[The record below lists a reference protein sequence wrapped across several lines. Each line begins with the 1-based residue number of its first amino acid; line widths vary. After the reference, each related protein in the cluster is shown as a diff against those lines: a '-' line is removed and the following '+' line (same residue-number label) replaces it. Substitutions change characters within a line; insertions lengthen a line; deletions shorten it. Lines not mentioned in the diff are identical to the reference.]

1 MYPSLGT
8 PDLHAFQFAYNFNS
22 AVTFFILYNTLD
34 VPLPANTVVTV
45 PCLLTQGLKFLA
57 CCVYPDKKLYGNYLY
72 WLNILYWNFLH
83 LALEKSLPWNC
94 PLYWIYFLPF
104 RIFEQFALALKH
116 RVCPENFHC
125 IEYTFWF
132 RIFEQHALALKKQSM
147 PWIHY
152 IEYIFFIIQDF
163 WATCDCHENRVCSE
177 FIVLDV
183 YFVSFKIFEQ
193 LALALQNTSC
203 PDIFTVLK
211 YFYHSG
217 FLSNLRLPW
226 KQGLPWIHCIEYIFF
241 IIQDFWANCAC
252 PEKHELP
259 WYFSLYWNIFIIQDF
274 WATWVCPENR
284 VCPEFTVLNIYFLTF
299 RIFEQLALALK
310 TEFALK
316 FFRTGGGRPPRPPPR
331 TPMSKGYKHHPA

>member
-116 RVCPENFHC
+116 RVCPVNFHC
-125 IEYTFWF
+125 IEYTF
-132 RIFEQHALALKKQSM
+132 
-147 PWIHY
+147 
-152 IEYIFFIIQDF
+152 
-163 WATCDCHENRVCSE
+163 
-177 FIVLDV
+177 
-183 YFVSFKIFEQ
+183 
-193 LALALQNTSC
+193 
-203 PDIFTVLK
+203 
-211 YFYHSG
+211 
-217 FLSNLRLPW
+217 
-226 KQGLPWIHCIEYIFF
+226 
-241 IIQDFWANCAC
+241 
-252 PEKHELP
+252 
-259 WYFSLYWNIFIIQDF
+259 
-274 WATWVCPENR
+274 
-284 VCPEFTVLNIYFLTF
+284 TF

-310 TEFALK
+310 NKVCPEFTVLNIYFFSFRIFEQLALAFKNRVAPKLFTVLKYFLSLRIFEQLSFALK
-316 FFRTGGGRPPRPPPR
+316 NTILKMLCAALSIRIRRF
-331 TPMSKGYKHHPA
+331 